1 MKFLVDE
8 CISRSV
14 VNFLKTKFDTQYVQ
28 DISSSISDNE
38 VLQIALTENRI
49 IITRDKDFGDMVFR
63 DKKEH
68 LGIIL
73 LRLEIKH
80 PRNQAAVIEKVI
92 NEYSDQ
98 ISGNFTIA
106 TDYSIKVIKQAFN

>member
-14 VNFLKTKFDTQYVQ
+14 VNFLKTKFDTKYVQ
-28 DISSSISDNE
+28 DISASISDDE

-49 IITRDKDFGDMVFR
+49 IVTRDKDFGDMVFR

-68 LGIIL
+68 CGVVL

-80 PRNQAAVIEKVI
+80 PQNQAAVITKVI
-92 NEYSDQ
+92 DEYFNQ
-98 ISGNFTIA
+98 LIGNFIVA
-106 TDYSIKVIKQAFN
+106 TDYSIKVIKPVFH

>member
-14 VNFLKTKFDTQYVQ
+14 VNFLKTKFDTKYVQ
-28 DISSSISDNE
+28 DISSSISDDE
-38 VLQIALTENRI
+38 VLELALAENRI
-49 IITRDKDFGDMVFR
+49 IVTRDKDFGDIVFR
-63 DKKEH
+63 DKKQH

-80 PRNQAAVIEKVI
+80 PQNQARVVAKII
-92 NEYSDQ
+92 DEYLDQ
-98 ISGNFTIA
+98 ISCNFIVA
-106 TDYSIKVIKQAFN
+106 TDASIKVIKLMFN